1 MIDIIIDSRQEIS
14 NTKIFSVS
22 KSADKMSLSLIS
34 NNPNKSFASNKIQV
48 CSKEKDQQQIYFQQN
63 RKLIEKL
70 NKIEIEKHSLEN
82 KLNRIITSSRFCSK
96 E

>member
-1 MIDIIIDSRQEIS
+1 MYIIIDSRQEIS

-34 NNPNKSFASNKIQV
+34 NNPNKSCASNKIQEF
-48 CSKEKDQQQIYFQQN
+48 SKEREQQQIYLQQN

-70 NKIEIEKHSLEN
+70 NKIQIEKHSLEN
-82 KLNRIITSSRFCSK
+82 KLNRIVSSSTSFCGK
-96 E
+96 G